1 MRCMDAP
8 RLRITGRLRSI
19 MSYDKLAGEA
29 PRILILRSQYWLDG
43 ACEAAARAL
52 GWQAVAIPMP
62 MEGSQSREQIA
73 QFLDALVHLRP
84 DFILSINLAGMDVA
98 GMWARFFDDLRVP
111 YVAWFVDN
119 PRTIIMDRKTYASP
133 HAIAL
138 TWDDAYA
145 DYLRR
150 AGFAKAYWL
159 PLAADA
165 TMFNAEPSDTPV
177 HPPAFVGNSMVE
189 YAERAWGP
197 VRKQSPLNRIATSA
211 FERGAV
217 TRENIGKGLDAVIGD
232 ARVELDAEQRRHLE
246 MLFFLEG
253 TRRLRHTAM
262 QSLAADGAQAHGD
275 DGWAGVLANARPAI
289 HYFNAL
295 PAFYRDCTVNLNF
308 TSIQMPSAVNQ
319 RVFDCPAAGGFLL
332 TDRQGDLR
340 RLFSED
346 EVADF
351 ATIEEC
357 REKLRFYREHPRARR
372 EIVERARRR
381 ILAEHTYTHRLRTIA
396 RWIMETFG

>member
-1 MRCMDAP
+1 MRRMDEP
-8 RLRITGRLRSI
+8 RLRITERLRSI
-19 MSYDKLAGEA
+19 MSYDKLAGEV
-29 PRILILRSQYWLDG
+29 PRVLILRSQYWLDG

-52 GWQAVAIPMP
+52 GWPVVAIPMP
-62 MEGSQSREQIA
+62 MEGTQSREQIA
-73 QFLDALVHLRP
+73 HFLDALVNLRP
-84 DFILSINLAGMDVA
+84 DFILSINLAGMDIA

-119 PRTIIMDRKTYASP
+119 PRTIIMDRTAYASP

-138 TWDDAYA
+138 TWEEAYA
-145 DYLRR
+145 EYLRR
-150 AGFAKAYWL
+150 AGFAKVYWL

-165 TMFNAEPSDTPV
+165 TLFNAGPADTSV

-197 VRKQSPLNRIATSA
+197 VREQSLLNRIAASA

-217 TRENIGKGLDAVIGD
+217 TRENIGEGLDAIIGD
-232 ARVELDAEQRRHLE
+232 TNAELNAEQRRHLE

-253 TRRLRHTAM
+253 TRCLRHSAM
-262 QSLAADGAQAHGD
+262 QALAAEGVEVYGD
-275 DGWAGVLANARPAI
+275 DGWAAVVANARPAI

-295 PAFYRDCTVNLNF
+295 PAFYRDCVVNLNF

-332 TDRQGDLR
+332 TDRQGDLL

-346 EVADF
+346 EVVDF
-351 ATIEEC
+351 STIEEC
-357 REKLRFYREHPRARR
+357 REKLRFYRQESMARR
-372 EIVERARRR
+372 KIVERARRR
-381 ILAEHTYTHRLRTIA
+381 ILAEHTYAHRLKTIV
-396 RWIMETFG
+396 WWLMETFG